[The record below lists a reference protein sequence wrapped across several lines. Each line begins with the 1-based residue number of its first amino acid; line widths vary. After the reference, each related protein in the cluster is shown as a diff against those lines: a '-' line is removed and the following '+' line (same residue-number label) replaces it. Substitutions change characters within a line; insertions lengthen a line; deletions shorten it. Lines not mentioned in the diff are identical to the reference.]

1 MQSCQGSVMKEA
13 VVHAN
18 TDMEIDKELPRH
30 DQDDFMDNNDT
41 MERLPLEEWVVR
53 ELHGFNTSAIANLKV
68 GLVVTH
74 TYETGTMAITNPKP
88 K

>member
-1 MQSCQGSVMKEA
+1 
-13 VVHAN
+13 
-18 TDMEIDKELPRH
+18 
-30 DQDDFMDNNDT
+30 MDNNDT

>member
-1 MQSCQGSVMKEA
+1 
-13 VVHAN
+13 
-18 TDMEIDKELPRH
+18 
-30 DQDDFMDNNDT
+30 MDNNDT

-74 TYETGTMAITNPKP
+74 TY
-88 K
+88 

>member
-1 MQSCQGSVMKEA
+1 MLSWQGSVMKKA
-13 VVHAN
+13 VFHAN
-18 TDMEIDKELPRH
+18 TVMEIDEELPKH
-30 DQDDFMDNNDT
+30 DYDDFMDNNDT

-74 TYETGTMAITNPKP
+74 TY
-88 K
+88 